1 MSFGHPP
8 HPGFKLHYPGKET
21 KCNGSTMPDHLCGL
35 VKTIVGSLP
44 VEDPHAQQRQ
54 QRSIIDL
61 CPIDHTKP
69 FSPMDHM
76 GPQLIVEIK
85 VWEDVIPPMMVC
97 SRLVLPFIADP
108 MEGGLGDLQIFL
120 FSIST
125 SRNKGRNYL
134 KCHWVMS
141 PPR

>member
-1 MSFGHPP
+1 MSDC
-8 HPGFKLHYPGKET
+8 LR
-21 KCNGSTMPDHLCGL
+21 GL
-35 VKTIVGSLP
+35 VETIIRSLP

-76 GPQLIVEIK
+76 GPQPIVEIK
-85 VWEDVIPPMMVC
+85 VWEDIIPPMMVC

-108 MEGGLGDLQIFL
+108 MEGVLGDLQIFL

-125 SRNKGRNYL
+125 SRNKEGSYL
-134 KCHWVMS
+134 MCHQVMS
-141 PPR
+141 PPRCQGMYPIVKTFDLPKEPTYG